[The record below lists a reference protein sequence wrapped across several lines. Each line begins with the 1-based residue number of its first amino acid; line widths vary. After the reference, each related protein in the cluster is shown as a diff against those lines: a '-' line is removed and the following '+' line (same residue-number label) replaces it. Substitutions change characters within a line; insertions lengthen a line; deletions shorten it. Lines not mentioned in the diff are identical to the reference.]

1 MIQERTKKSNI
12 RIKINTVDSADLGY
26 KNSILVTEKSTK
38 TAMQE
43 MTKILIDEEIR
54 TTTEGDLIN
63 SNLKDIKD
71 WLN

>member
-38 TAMQE
+38 TTMQE

-54 TTTEGDLIN
+54 TTTEEDLIN

-71 WLN
+71 